1 MSAAWQIDSAAFPSG
16 SNEDKL
22 HFLLQ
27 YAVLAPSA
35 HNTQPWR
42 WELDGASVV
51 VYRDPEYTLKIGDP
65 TMRETFLGLGAFV
78 ENLVTAAEGFG
89 LTATVTELAETVAD
103 LKIARVTIKNL
114 EAAKLVQPELLEAI
128 SNRHTNRGA
137 YAPEPIADAILQEL
151 KVLIEQDAKI
161 FLITD
166 QQARTAIAEL
176 VGKGTKIALSMNG
189 MKRELAD
196 LVTFESSEVETGM
209 TVEAM
214 SEVPPKTGDSKAWL
228 LNDFDA
234 TKEAKIW
241 QDHFTTSPLQVII
254 ATEYDGPESW
264 IVAGRLMERALLIG
278 ARHGLMHCISAAP
291 VEIPVL
297 APLLR
302 QQIDT
307 SYRPQVLF
315 RLGKPINKN
324 FTRHSNRRPVGP
336 VAS

>member
-1 MSAAWQIDSAAFPSG
+1 
-16 SNEDKL
+16 
-22 HFLLQ
+22 
-27 YAVLAPSA
+27 
-35 HNTQPWR
+35 
-42 WELDGASVV
+42 
-51 VYRDPEYTLKIGDP
+51 
-65 TMRETFLGLGAFV
+65 
-78 ENLVTAAEGFG
+78 
-89 LTATVTELAETVAD
+89 
-103 LKIARVTIKNL
+103 
-114 EAAKLVQPELLEAI
+114 
-128 SNRHTNRGA
+128 
-137 YAPEPIADAILQEL
+137 
-151 KVLIEQDAKI
+151 
-161 FLITD
+161 
-166 QQARTAIAEL
+166 
-176 VGKGTKIALSMNG
+176 MNG

-214 SEVPPKTGDSKAWL
+214 TEVPPKTDDSKAWL
-228 LNDFDA
+228 LNDFDP
-234 TKEAKIW
+234 TEEAKVW

-264 IVAGRLMERALLIG
+264 IAAGRLMERALLIG

-307 SYRPQVLF
+307 NYRPQVLF
-315 RLGKPINKN
+315 RVGKPINEN